1 MTKTATRQVHVP
13 LSQSAYIKFA
23 KGSAVPSVTLDELKD
38 QLLHYKEQ
46 LSLTGK
52 QLGWDY
58 AEAAF
63 PYTIEQKPEGEG
75 KWFYL
80 KGTNDLYRY
89 IVMGVGSALFE
100 ALDFAGGQ
108 IANAN
113 LSDYALP
120 TFGDVP
126 PLDHVLLEREDAEV
140 HGLGETAL
148 PLVPAAVGNALRS
161 LGLAQ
166 QHMPVHAERVL
177 DAVDARAER
186 SP

>member
-89 IVMGVGSALFE
+89 IVMGVGSEKEGEEEKAYV
-100 ALDFAGGQ
+100 Q
-108 IANAN
+108 VV
-113 LSDYALP
+113 LP
-120 TFGDVP
+120 EGSTVGDKGKGNEFCKYLGKVWK
-126 PLDHVLLEREDAEV
+126 AEV
-140 HGLGETAL
+140 HMFNG
-148 PLVPAAVGNALRS
+148 
-161 LGLAQ
+161 
-166 QHMPVHAERVL
+166 RVL
-177 DAVDARAER
+177 YFNPRK
-186 SP
+186 